1 MATQLD
7 LQEQEQID
15 ALKAFWKQYGNLIT
29 WVLVLCLG
37 AYAAWNGWNW
47 YQRDQAGKAAAMFDE
62 LERAARAGDAERVA
76 RIFGDLRERYAR
88 TAFAQHGGLAA
99 AKVQAD
105 KGKPDDAR
113 ASLAWVAA
121 HAVDDELR
129 SLAHLRAAGLLLDA
143 KKPEEALKELDG
155 AKSAAFAPLV
165 ADRRGDAL
173 VALGRKAEA
182 VAAYQEAH
190 KALDEAQ
197 DYRRVIDAK
206 LTAAGAAPVPA
217 QGASR

>member
-1 MATQLD
+1 
-7 LQEQEQID
+7 
-15 ALKAFWKQYGNLIT
+15 
-29 WVLVLCLG
+29 
-37 AYAAWNGWNW
+37 
-47 YQRDQAGKAAAMFDE
+47 
-62 LERAARAGDAERVA
+62 
-76 RIFGDLRERYAR
+76 
-88 TAFAQHGGLAA
+88 
-99 AKVQAD
+99 
-105 KGKPDDAR
+105 
-113 ASLAWVAA
+113 
-121 HAVDDELR
+121 
-129 SLAHLRAAGLLLDA
+129 
-143 KKPEEALKELDG
+143 LKELDG